1 MPANPNGSYTLS
13 HGPRLWLLDTNPSH
27 VLGRSGP
34 TMQNLQ
40 RRYTAISARWMQS
53 ISYRTLA
60 STLAAAISVRA
71 EHGLPP
77 INTCI
82 VMGTGTL
89 CGHSS
94 PDVGDDHESLSFEVA
109 GQNVALYQVAV
120 FQSVIRLLCE
130 SADAVLQ

>member
-1 MPANPNGSYTLS
+1 MPVNADGSYTLS
-13 HGPRLWLLDTNPSH
+13 HGPTMLLEDTNPSH

-40 RRYTAISARWMQS
+40 RRYTALSARWMQS
-53 ISYRTLA
+53 TSYRTLA
-60 STLAAAISVRA
+60 STLAAAISARA

-82 VMGTGTL
+82 AMGTGTL

-94 PDVGDDHESLSFEVA
+94 PDAGDDPESLSFEVDN
-109 GQNVALYQVAV
+109 QNVALYQVAV

-130 SADAVLQ
+130 VC